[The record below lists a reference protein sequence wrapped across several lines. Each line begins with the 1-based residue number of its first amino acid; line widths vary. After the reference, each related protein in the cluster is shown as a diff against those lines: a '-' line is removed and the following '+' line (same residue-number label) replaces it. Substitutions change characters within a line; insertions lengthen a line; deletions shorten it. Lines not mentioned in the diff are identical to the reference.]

1 MSNAAIGKEKMN
13 AEYRKLGMT
22 ERQIRRIRTIFD
34 QNRSTIRNQIS
45 HKSGVKAFKRY
56 ITQTIRRR
64 YSYK

>member
-1 MSNAAIGKEKMN
+1 MANAVIEKEKMN

-22 ERQIRRIRTIFD
+22 DKQIRRIRSIFD

-45 HKSGVKAFKRY
+45 HKSGVKAFRRY
-56 ITQTIRRR
+56 ITQAERSR